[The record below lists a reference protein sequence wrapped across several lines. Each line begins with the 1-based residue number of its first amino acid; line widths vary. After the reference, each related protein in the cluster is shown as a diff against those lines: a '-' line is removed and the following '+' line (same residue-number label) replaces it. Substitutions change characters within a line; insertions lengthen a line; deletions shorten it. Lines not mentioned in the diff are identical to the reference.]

1 MVEGQRRG
9 VPTRSASPVC
19 LGVPRGRARRP
30 PRAPACGL
38 PVRHAHR
45 GWGLPL
51 LALVRARP
59 ASSSTCYSAEAGGA
73 SGPWPVA
80 RGVGGRP
87 WPGLRTLE
95 AGPAAFAESSAGV
108 GPGWTAGGV
117 TAGRAGA
124 ACLSGGAAGSRH
136 AALAVCPRSLGWVP
150 RGWAGSRLSPAWRFP
165 SFSGPRSCPEE
176 APVSHS
182 VCCGARRPPG
192 RPPPGLGVGQSS
204 CPALRASWA

>member
-38 PVRHAHR
+38 PVRRAHR

-51 LALVRARP
+51 LALARARP

-73 SGPWPVA
+73 SGPWPMA

-108 GPGWTAGGV
+108 GARLDRPGVSLRGGLAQHASAGV
-117 TAGRAGA
+117 
-124 ACLSGGAAGSRH
+124 LL
-136 AALAVCPRSLGWVP
+136 ALGTRCWRCVP
-150 RGWAGSRLSPAWRFP
+150 VL
-165 SFSGPRSCPEE
+165 
-176 APVSHS
+176 
-182 VCCGARRPPG
+182 
-192 RPPPGLGVGQSS
+192 
-204 CPALRASWA
+204 

>member
-38 PVRHAHR
+38 PVRRAHR

-51 LALVRARP
+51 LALARARP

-73 SGPWPVA
+73 SGLWPVA

-95 AGPAAFAESSAGV
+95 ANPAAFAESSAGV
-108 GPGWTAGGV
+108 GARLDRPGVSLRGGLAQHASAGV
-117 TAGRAGA
+117 
-124 ACLSGGAAGSRH
+124 LL
-136 AALAVCPRSLGWVP
+136 ALGTRRWRCVP
-150 RGWAGSRLSPAWRFP
+150 VL
-165 SFSGPRSCPEE
+165 
-176 APVSHS
+176 
-182 VCCGARRPPG
+182 
-192 RPPPGLGVGQSS
+192 
-204 CPALRASWA
+204 